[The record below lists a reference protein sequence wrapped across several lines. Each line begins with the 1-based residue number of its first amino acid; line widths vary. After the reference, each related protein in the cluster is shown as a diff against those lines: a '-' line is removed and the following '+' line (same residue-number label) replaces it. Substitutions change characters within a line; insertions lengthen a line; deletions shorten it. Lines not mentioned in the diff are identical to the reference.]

1 MGILMKKR
9 FAIVGASQRA
19 MGMYAIP
26 ITRQFQT
33 TSELVALCDLCQ
45 TRMDYINEKIPKAV
59 PTYKDFDAMLAGVP
73 IDTVIVTTKDSVH
86 HEFIIKA
93 LHAGKDVISEKP
105 MTIDN
110 EKCRAILEAERET
123 DRTVTVT
130 FNYRFTPPATAIR
143 RILAEGTI
151 GRAVTVDMHWI
162 LDTNHGAD
170 YFRRWHRRK
179 ANSGGLQ
186 VHKSTHHFDLI
197 NWWLQDEPAS
207 VIAQGGLD
215 FYGRN
220 GPFRSKRCKGCPHR
234 RKCPFHW
241 DISTDAFHSEFY
253 LTAEEESGYVRDGCV
268 FDEEIDIEDNYNLL
282 VEYKGGTRLS
292 YSLQAW
298 SPWEGF
304 RLDIQGTKGRLEYTE
319 QHDTHNW
326 QGIGDKE
333 IVVML
338 NDGSRIVH
346 TPSRGEGGHGGGD
359 PLLLSMLFEG
369 AHDDPLGHMAGATQ
383 GAHSILVGV
392 AATKSIQSHG
402 QWIKIS
408 DLL

>member
-9 FAIVGASQRA
+9 FAIVGASHRA
-19 MGMYAIP
+19 VGMYAIP
-26 ITRQFQT
+26 ITTQFQA
-33 TSELVALCDLCQ
+33 TSELVALCDLSQ

-170 YFRRWHRRK
+170 YFRRWHRQK

-186 VHKSTHHFDLI
+186 VHKSTHHFDII

-215 FYGRN
+215 FYGRS

-234 RKCPFHW
+234 RKCQFYW
-241 DISTDAFHSEFY
+241 DISANEFY
-253 LTAEEESGYVRDGCV
+253 SAFYVAAEEESGYVRDGCV

-346 TPSRGEGGHGGGD
+346 TPSRGEGEHGGGD
-359 PLLLSMLFEG
+359 PLLLNMLFEG
-369 AHDDPLGHMAGATQ
+369 GRDDPLGHMAEATQ
-383 GAHSILVGV
+383 GANSILIGV
-392 AATKSIQSHG
+392 AATKSMQSQG
-402 QWIKIS
+402 QRIKIS